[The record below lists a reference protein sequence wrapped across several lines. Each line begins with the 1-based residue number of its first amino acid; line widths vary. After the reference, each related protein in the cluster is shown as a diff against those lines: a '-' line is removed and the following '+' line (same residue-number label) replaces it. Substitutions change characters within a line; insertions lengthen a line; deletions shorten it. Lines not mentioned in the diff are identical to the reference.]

1 MTLGYERWANLAPS
15 VVELQSFG
23 HASVSEDGELTI
35 KLINI
40 DGNVLYEKTMTPV
53 LNDESSTT
61 DSTSP
66 DEITATESTSSSSSE
81 GSTTTSTVIDDTS
94 KTTSTVVDDASMTT
108 STVSEGASTDN
119 STTTDSAD
127 KGGVSS
133 SGSVATMMTVMS
145 FWSIV
150 VVFFVQW

>member
-23 HASVSEDGELTI
+23 HAFVSEDGELTI

-53 LNDESSTT
+53 SSDESSTT
-61 DSTSP
+61 NITSP
-66 DEITATESTSSSSSE
+66 DETTATESTSSSSSE
-81 GSTTTSTVIDDTS
+81 GSMTTSTVIDDTS
-94 KTTSTVVDDASMTT
+94 KTTSTVVDDTSMTT
-108 STVSEGASTDN
+108 STISEGASTDN

-133 SGSVATMMTVMS
+133 SGSVATMMS
-145 FWSIV
+145 FWSII